1 MTRLA
6 LSCGTREQVAAA
18 LEEQGLRRFYDAD
31 EQVELWGRYLAEE
44 LPVIYGQQSATVVVF
59 ISAQYAAGNW
69 TRLERRAALGQA
81 VAERGEYVLPARF
94 DDTQLPGLPRDM
106 VTVDLR
112 GRSPQQFAGM
122 IAGKLARLGIAR
134 AAAPGAAGPVGEA
147 GAARPAGAVR
157 AAEADLRRLG
167 VHAAI
172 TVPGVRDE
180 GLPEYVPRDVDDG
193 EFGVRA
199 RVAAA
204 SQRGGFVLLVGGS
217 SVARGRSPRRSR
229 CDDAVTTLICR

>member
-81 VAERGEYVLPARF
+81 VAERGEYVCR
-94 DDTQLPGLPRDM
+94 PGLMTRNCPACHA
-106 VTVDLR
+106 TW
-112 GRSPQQFAGM
+112 SQSTC
-122 IAGKLARLGIAR
+122 
-134 AAAPGAAGPVGEA
+134 AAG
-147 GAARPAGAVR
+147 
-157 AAEADLRRLG
+157 
-167 VHAAI
+167 
-172 TVPGVRDE
+172 
-180 GLPEYVPRDVDDG
+180 
-193 EFGVRA
+193 
-199 RVAAA
+199 
-204 SQRGGFVLLVGGS
+204 
-217 SVARGRSPRRSR
+217 
-229 CDDAVTTLICR
+229 